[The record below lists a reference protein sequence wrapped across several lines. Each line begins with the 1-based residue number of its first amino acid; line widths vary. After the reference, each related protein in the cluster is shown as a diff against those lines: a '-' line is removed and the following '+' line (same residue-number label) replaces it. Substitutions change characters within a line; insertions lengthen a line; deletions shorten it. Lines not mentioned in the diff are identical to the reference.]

1 MGESFSVEKDNMK
14 VDVPIK
20 ILINPPTQQTESMQ
34 ICFKINV
41 PAAVN
46 KLIARRN
53 KILLF

>member
-20 ILINPPTQQTESMQ
+20 ILINLPTQQTESMQ